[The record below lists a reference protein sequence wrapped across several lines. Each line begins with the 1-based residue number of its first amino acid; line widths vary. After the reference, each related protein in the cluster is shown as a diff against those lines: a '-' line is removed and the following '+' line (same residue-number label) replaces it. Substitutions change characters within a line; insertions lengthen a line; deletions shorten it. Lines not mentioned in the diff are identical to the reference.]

1 MRSNRK
7 FLSMLLAIV
16 LVMSVCVP
24 CFAEE
29 IEFSEDEII
38 FEEYSE
44 DIFFEEE
51 IVIEAPAEEVVVV
64 VEAPVEEI
72 VVEEPVV
79 EEPVVEEPVEEVV
92 EEPVRETIDCDI
104 RIDIKNPKATYYFGD
119 KITFKAKVSGCE
131 GISYKI
137 IWEYNDNDM
146 SDKIEWEEAGSGNE
160 FSYEITQE
168 NVTWQWRAVV
178 VLAD

>member
-1 MRSNRK
+1 
-7 FLSMLLAIV
+7 
-16 LVMSVCVP
+16 
-24 CFAEE
+24 
-29 IEFSEDEII
+29 
-38 FEEYSE
+38 
-44 DIFFEEE
+44 
-51 IVIEAPAEEVVVV
+51 
-64 VEAPVEEI
+64 
-72 VVEEPVV
+72 
-79 EEPVVEEPVEEVV
+79 VVEEPVEEVV

-119 KITFKAKVSGCE
+119 RITFKAKVSGCE

>member
-1 MRSNRK
+1 MEVCIVRSNRK

-51 IVIEAPAEEVVVV
+51 IVIEAPAEEVV
-64 VEAPVEEI
+64 EE
-72 VVEEPVV
+72 VKEEEPEVDAK
-79 EEPVVEEPVEEVV
+79 EELAKLPVSE
-92 EEPVRETIDCDI
+92 
-104 RIDIKNPKATYYFGD
+104 
-119 KITFKAKVSGCE
+119 
-131 GISYKI
+131 
-137 IWEYNDNDM
+137 
-146 SDKIEWEEAGSGNE
+146 
-160 FSYEITQE
+160 
-168 NVTWQWRAVV
+168 
-178 VLAD
+178 